1 MYAIPFQRKKKK
13 RRIFL
18 LKNVLIYRSFDYL
31 RVSTGSIASDLS
43 LDYAAKVSRIN
54 NAHELTL
61 VTLVNYP
68 FKKLYGNF
76 FFLENWDHMLI
87 IEINRELKDPPR
99 ESMKGLSLTLR
110 IVNIMGCK

>member
-1 MYAIPFQRKKKK
+1 MLYLFKGKIK
-13 RRIFL
+13 RSIFL

-43 LDYAAKVSRIN
+43 LDYAAKVFRIN